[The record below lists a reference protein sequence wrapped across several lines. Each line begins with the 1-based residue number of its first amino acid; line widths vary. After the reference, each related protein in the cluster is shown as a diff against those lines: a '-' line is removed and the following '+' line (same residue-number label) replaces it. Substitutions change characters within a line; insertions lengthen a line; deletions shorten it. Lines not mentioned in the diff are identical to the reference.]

1 MRIHHRVAFPA
12 LLLFVCLPGWVQAQ
26 KPVAPI
32 DANGLVGLWGSD
44 RFFGPE
50 VRGLLTVVKRGP
62 DWSAS
67 IAGYS
72 VPMEVKAGAASF
84 QLPEGK
90 GGFKGRFKGKSNQ
103 LRGHWIQPAQMVSGT
118 AYATPVDLRSKDGRV
133 WRGEVVPLDDRFTVY
148 LFVQRDPDGV
158 VRAFFRN
165 PERNL
170 TRGATFDVSVEGE
183 AIRLARP
190 KSNQKI
196 DGAYDS
202 KAGRLSFRFNQVNDA
217 IFDFTKRD
225 PEQALGFAIRVP
237 MQRYQYRRPVD
248 DDDGWATASLSEVGL
263 DEARISAL
271 VQHILDGESRKA
283 GGPRI
288 QGLLIARHGKL
299 VLEEYFDGFSR
310 ERPHDLRSAGKTF
323 STSLVGAAIAHGA
336 RLSVK
341 TPVYAAFANYPSFAN
356 SDPRKQQV
364 TVEHLLTMSSGLACD
379 DDDESSPGNEDT
391 MQSQTAQPDWHK
403 YALDLP
409 LQHPP
414 GEFAAYCTATI
425 NLLGGVLH
433 NVTGSWLPD
442 LLHQYIA
449 EPLDFRRY
457 HVNLMPTGEGYL
469 GGGLYLRPRDFIKLG
484 QLFLQGG
491 VWRGRR
497 VVSKDWAEQATVQHT
512 RLNNGNSDGYNW
524 WLREMRVAEHSYRT
538 YAAGGN
544 GGQTVTVI
552 PELDLVVMF
561 TAGNYGDRIWTKI
574 VPELVPQYILAAAS
588 SR

>member
-1 MRIHHRVAFPA
+1 M
-12 LLLFVCLPGWVQAQ
+12 
-26 KPVAPI
+26 
-32 DANGLVGLWGSD
+32 
-44 RFFGPE
+44 
-50 VRGLLTVVKRGP
+50 
-62 DWSAS
+62 
-67 IAGYS
+67 
-72 VPMEVKAGAASF
+72 
-84 QLPEGK
+84 
-90 GGFKGRFKGKSNQ
+90 
-103 LRGHWIQPAQMVSGT
+103 
-118 AYATPVDLRSKDGRV
+118 
-133 WRGEVVPLDDRFTVY
+133 
-148 LFVQRDPDGV
+148 
-158 VRAFFRN
+158 
-165 PERNL
+165 
-170 TRGATFDVSVEGE
+170 
-183 AIRLARP
+183 
-190 KSNQKI
+190 
-196 DGAYDS
+196 
-202 KAGRLSFRFNQVNDA
+202 NDA

-225 PEQALGFAIRVP
+225 PEQALGFAMRVP
-237 MQRYQYRRPVD
+237 MERYRYHRPMD
-248 DDDGWATASLSEVGL
+248 DDDGWGTASLSEVGL
-263 DEARISAL
+263 DEARVSAL

-288 QGLLIARHGKL
+288 QGLLIARRGKL

-341 TPVYAAFANYPSFAN
+341 TPVYAAFANYRSFAN
-356 SDPRKQQV
+356 PDPRKQQM

-391 MQSQTAQPDWHK
+391 MHSQTAQPDWYK

-425 NLLGGVLH
+425 NLLGGVLR
-433 NVTGSWLPD
+433 NATGSWLPD
-442 LLHQYIA
+442 LLRQYIT

-457 HVNLMPTGEGYL
+457 HANLTPTGEGYL

-497 VVSKDWAEQATVQHT
+497 VVSKDWAERATVQHT

-524 WLREMRVAEHSYRT
+524 WLREMRVGEHSYRT
-538 YAAGGN
+538 YGAGGN

-552 PELDLVVMF
+552 PELDLLVMF
-561 TAGNYGDRIWTKI
+561 TAGNYGDGRTWSKI
-574 VPELVPQYILAAAS
+574 VPELLPQYILAATNPH
-588 SR
+588 